1 MDHDAGSS
9 LPSTPADADPPI
21 CTRFVKIT
29 GLVGG
34 GAVAIAAFLGVI
46 SSAFGE
52 STLEILN
59 GCRLFLVFV
68 GVVVVGSA
76 ISMRPNLWWTWG
88 IATIACALAV
98 FGLPDTWDSFQIFF
112 RVVAIVASAGV
123 AFCLLSPQ
131 WRFAFASAILLFHF
145 TGIFMATTAPPS
157 TPWLTE
163 QLFRRAYNP
172 YLQFLYLR
180 NAYHF
185 YSPEPGPAS
194 ILVFLLK
201 TETGRMD
208 STTGMKEYKTEWVI
222 SPTRPANVRD
232 PLGLGY
238 YRLLSVNEQTARG
251 SAGLANPTEQFEK
264 TEMYG
269 RRNSMIFKIPYHP
282 TDSHLIQYKLPNS
295 DVSRYILPSYASHVI
310 VWHTPDKETAART
323 TVKVY
328 RLEHRDL
335 TGDRMAS
342 GDLPYHPSTYRPYF
356 LGEFDALGNLV
367 DPREVFLYWM
377 IPVIQWPSQPL
388 PDSERNP
395 FKKNYDDYLSVHAL
409 DMPLEK
415 VLKAN
420 VKDGKVFN
428 WSQLR

>member
-1 MDHDAGSS
+1 MDHDAGSTIP
-9 LPSTPADADPPI
+9 LTPADADPPI

-29 GLVGG
+29 GLAGG
-34 GAVAIAAFLGVI
+34 GAVAIAALFGIVSSSLGEN
-46 SSAFGE
+46 S
-52 STLEILN
+52 LEILN

-88 IATIACALAV
+88 IGAIASVLAV

-112 RVVAIVASAGV
+112 RVVAVVASAGT
-123 AFCLLSPQ
+123 AFCLFSPK

-163 QLFRRAYNP
+163 QLFRRTYNP

-194 ILVFLLK
+194 VLVFLLK
-201 TETGRMD
+201 TETGRID
-208 STTGMKEYKTEWVI
+208 ATGKKEYATKWVI
-222 SPTRPANVRD
+222 SPTRPANIRD

-238 YRLLSVNEQTARG
+238 YRLLSINEQTARG
-251 SAGLANPTEQFEK
+251 SVGLANPTEQFEK
-264 TEMYG
+264 TEMYS
-269 RRNSMIFKIPYHP
+269 RRYSMMFRIPYHP
-282 TDSHLIQYKLPNS
+282 TDPQLIQYKLPNS
-295 DVSRYILPSYASHVI
+295 DVARYILPSYASHVI
-310 VWHTPDKETAART
+310 VWNTPDKETAART
-323 TVKVY
+323 TVKIY

-335 TGDRMAS
+335 SGDRMAG

-356 LGEFDALGNLV
+356 LGEFDALGNLI

-377 IPVIQWPSQPL
+377 IPIIQSQSQPL
-388 PDSERNP
+388 PDVEGNP
-395 FKKNYDDYLSVHAL
+395 YKKSYHDYLSVHAL
-409 DMPLEK
+409 DMPLND

-420 VKDGKVFN
+420 VNDGKVFN
-428 WSQLR
+428 WSLLR